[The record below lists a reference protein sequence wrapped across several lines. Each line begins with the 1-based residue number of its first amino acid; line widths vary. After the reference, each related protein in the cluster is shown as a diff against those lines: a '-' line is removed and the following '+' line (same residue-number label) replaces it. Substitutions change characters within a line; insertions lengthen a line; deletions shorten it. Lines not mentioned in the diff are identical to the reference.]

1 MLTLLFSK
9 GSRYSYISLKFHSV
23 KGLGAVFSLSVPISP
38 QTREVINYGLSEVM
52 TANDSQQT
60 WTNDSNRRLKQ
71 GQQLCTVYSTVAEQR
86 PENIFL
92 TDCYIG
98 TWLKGSVSQDF
109 RSPFLNKSNP
119 LLCIWFRFRGDIRIR
134 TNILR

>member
-1 MLTLLFSK
+1 
-9 GSRYSYISLKFHSV
+9 
-23 KGLGAVFSLSVPISP
+23 
-38 QTREVINYGLSEVM
+38 M